1 MSPSKV
7 IFLLETL
14 PKTRT
19 NYFWNPCRRS
29 SARSESRSR
38 SCHFI
43 KKLPHEL
50 PWAGR
55 VHFWWSRQFF
65 HTMCGKLS
73 PKSQHDDWN
82 LFFLAKKNSQ
92 KIWWDT
98 LNAVLTSL
106 PKFPPDVHNP
116 SRNFHCSKNIVPLIA
131 KPWVGGIQLWRTS
144 KIFPRN
150 PEFYRQKYQNDKFF
164 TPTGQIVF
172 AYSPNVMTKSYFF
185 SQKFFS
191 PNILLDILNS
201 CLESLPR
208 KKLQNC
214 KQFTLLI
221 QKKLWEIY
229 SSIK

>member
-1 MSPSKV
+1 MKYP
-7 IFLLETL
+7 
-14 PKTRT
+14 
-19 NYFWNPCRRS
+19 
-29 SARSESRSR
+29 
-38 SCHFI
+38 
-43 KKLPHEL
+43 
-50 PWAGR
+50 GQR
-55 VHFWWSRQFF
+55 VQFWWSRQIFP
-65 HTMCGKLS
+65 TMCGKLS

-172 AYSPNVMTKSYFF
+172 ADSPNVMTKSYFF
-185 SQKFFS
+185 SRKFFFAKYS
-191 PNILLDILNS
+191 SGQIEFMFRKPA
-201 CLESLPR
+201 EE
-208 KKLQNC
+208 KKLQKC
-214 KQFTLLI
+214 KQVTLLI
-221 QKKLWEIY
+221 Q
-229 SSIK
+229 